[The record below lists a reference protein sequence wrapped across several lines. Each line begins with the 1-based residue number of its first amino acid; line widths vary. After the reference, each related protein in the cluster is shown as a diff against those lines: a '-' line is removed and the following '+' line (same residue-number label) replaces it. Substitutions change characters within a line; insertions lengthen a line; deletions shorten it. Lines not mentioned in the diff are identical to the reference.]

1 MRCRRP
7 LTPWLRTVERIP
19 GVAVLLL
26 REKPHAG
33 AGGGADVPARPARV
47 TGVRTLSGSDRAPSG
62 LAGLDDILGGGFVL
76 GRLHLVEG
84 KAGTG
89 KTTLGMQFVLAGRD
103 RGEKVLYVSMSETRD
118 ELQAVAVTHGWSLEG
133 IEIFE
138 LVPPDAAE
146 GDDNRQTMFR
156 PSEVELGET
165 MRLLCGEIERIDPA
179 RIVLNSL
186 SEMRLLAQNP
196 LRYRR
201 QIFAL
206 KHFLGPRRATVLM
219 IDDVTSESHD
229 LQLHSIVAR
238 RGHLGGVG
246 ARLRRGAAAVAGD
259 ENARGQISRRLS

>member
-1 MRCRRP
+1 MGVLRVREKRECRRAR
-7 LTPWLRTVERIP
+7 WRARSASGRI
-19 GVAVLLL
+19 
-26 REKPHAG
+26 
-33 AGGGADVPARPARV
+33 
-47 TGVRTLSGSDRAPSG
+47 TGVRTLSGSERASSG
-62 LAGLDDILGGGFVL
+62 VAGLDDILGGGFVP
-76 GRLHLVEG
+76 GCLHFLEG

-103 RGEKVLYVSMSETRD
+103 GDEKVLFVGMSESLN
-118 ELQAVAVTHGWSLEG
+118 ELHTVAVAHGWSLGG
-133 IEIFE
+133 IELCE

-146 GDDNRQTMFR
+146 SDENRQTMFR

-179 RIVLNSL
+179 FIVLDSL

-219 IDDVTSESHD
+219 IDDVISESHD
-229 LQLHSIVAR
+229 SQLHSIMHGVVTLEELGLDYAAER
-238 RGHLGGVG
+238 RRVRGTEMCGG
-246 ARLRRGAAAVAGD
+246 
-259 ENARGQISRRLS
+259 